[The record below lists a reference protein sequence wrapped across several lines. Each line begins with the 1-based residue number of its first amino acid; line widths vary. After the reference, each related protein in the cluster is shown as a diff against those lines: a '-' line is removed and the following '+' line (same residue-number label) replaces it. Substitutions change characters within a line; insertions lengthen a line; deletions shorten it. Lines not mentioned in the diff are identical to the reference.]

1 MVYIQYSQFG
11 GGAIPE
17 TERVKAASN
26 VCALCDMC
34 AEGCPW
40 DEARRQASL
49 EKLREDMR
57 EGGGRGEKVVMDM
70 NNKTPEQDADSDDDD
85 DDDDDDDA

>member
-1 MVYIQYSQFG
+1 MC
-11 GGAIPE
+11 
-17 TERVKAASN
+17 
-26 VCALCDMC
+26 VCVCGVWHMC

-40 DEARRQASL
+40 KEARRVASL

-70 NNKTPEQDADSDDDD
+70 NNKTPEHEADSDDDD
-85 DDDDDDDA
+85 DDA